1 MHEANTIVVE
11 FSNGVYR
18 VATYPE
24 GDFSL
29 IQDRKGN
36 TETPDV
42 FYWSETGGV
51 SAGYPP
57 ESYAVY
63 QDRYLD
69 GIFDNIAT
77 SAVLPGLSGSD
88 CMTLTIRQILQ
99 DTESFLG
106 NPVQR
111 ILFLVPFNTPYF
123 HLALLKTACK
133 KNHVICRC
141 NLRTYGAII
150 ETLCRDQCRAHPLKN
165 FSVIGAYWDN
175 NTLELAVGE
184 IDALNKED
192 IVIDILTVFD
202 LQIPFRPSSA
212 SQRVQEIENLVL
224 EKIQKQ
230 YPNLLMMNRSR
241 AIRQAIFS
249 SIEHIQNGNLSISY
263 SDIYP
268 GWINGESI
276 SIAVDEFQLLH
287 KHADV
292 MSPIYEKRLL
302 RMGLED
308 TRLPIL
314 VFGEQASTNLLVRK
328 AIASQWKSS
337 AKTLTPLIEEDPLY
351 ALHGAAM
358 YTRSLNRICTEGS
371 ILLLALHW
379 KEFGIFH
386 HGEFIS
392 VIKPENWPV
401 LRPVFRAKPVHAEQ
415 KEVRFLLAERV
426 GLHVSI
432 FGYVT
437 VDCQKYPDILLI
449 LEGDVELFLNAAV
462 GNHRAYLEREY
473 QNIIYCSLDETAEED
488 FLPYDY
494 EITEM
499 IDTST

>member
-18 VATYPE
+18 VAAYPE

-29 IQDRKGN
+29 IPDRKGN

-42 FYWSETGGV
+42 FYWSKTGGV

-57 ESYAVY
+57 GSYAVY

-69 GIFDNIAT
+69 GIFDNIAA
-77 SAVLPGLSGSD
+77 SVALPGLSGLD
-88 CMTLTIRQILQ
+88 CMALTIRQILQ

-106 NPVQR
+106 HSVQR

-123 HLALLKTACK
+123 HLALLKTACE
-133 KNHVICRC
+133 KNRVICRC

-150 ETLCRDQCRAHPLKN
+150 ETLCRDQCRAHPLEN
-165 FSVIGAYWDN
+165 FSVTGAYWDN

-192 IVIDILTVFD
+192 TVIDILTVFN
-202 LQIPFRPSSA
+202 LQLPFRSSST
-212 SQRVQEIENLVL
+212 SQRIHEIEDLVL
-224 EKIQKQ
+224 EEIQRQ

-241 AIRQAIFS
+241 AIRQAISS

-287 KHADV
+287 EHADV
-292 MSPIYEKRLL
+292 MSSIYEKRLFI
-302 RMGLED
+302 GLEE
-308 TRLPIL
+308 TILPIL
-314 VFGEQASTNLLVRK
+314 VLGEQASANLLVKK

-337 AKTLTPLIEEDPLY
+337 SKTLTPIIEEDPLY

-358 YTRSLNRICTEGS
+358 YTKSLNRVCTEGS
-371 ILLLALHW
+371 MLWLALHW

-392 VIKPENWPV
+392 AIKPEKDWPIF
-401 LRPVFRAKPVHAEQ
+401 RPVFRAKPVHAEQ

-426 GLHVSI
+426 GLHISI
-432 FGYVT
+432 FGYVA

-449 LEGDVELFLNAAV
+449 LDGDADLFLNAAV
-462 GNHRAYLEREY
+462 GSHRVYLEREY

-488 FLPYDY
+488 FLPYNY

-499 IDTST
+499 IDTSK